1 MRICQNPLVR
11 SCSEDIQGPE
21 ICNTHYETSCE
32 TTYKTYEVEQDEPVC
47 VMELMKKCDDVT
59 SKYLKCICAVSVWLW
74 SFMFTLSLRPFKKK
88 GH

>member
-11 SCSEDIQGPE
+11 TCSEDTEGPE

-59 SKYLKCICAVSVWLW
+59 SKYIFV
-74 SFMFTLSLRPFKKK
+74 
-88 GH
+88 

>member
-1 MRICQNPLVR
+1 MRT
-11 SCSEDIQGPE
+11 CSEDTEGPE

-59 SKYLKCICAVSVWLW
+59 SKYLKCILESVQDFLIKLD
-74 SFMFTLSLRPFKKK
+74 MKPYTV
-88 GH
+88 